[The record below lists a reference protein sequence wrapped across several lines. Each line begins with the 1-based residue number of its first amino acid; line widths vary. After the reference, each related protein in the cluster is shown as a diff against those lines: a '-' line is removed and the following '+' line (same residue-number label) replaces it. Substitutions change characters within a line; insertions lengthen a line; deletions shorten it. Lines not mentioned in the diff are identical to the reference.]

1 MSTPALTDVIIPQAR
16 IPRATYRLQF
26 NAGFTFQ
33 DAEQLVP
40 YLAALGISDLYA
52 SPILLARPGSQHG
65 YDVCDPSQINPEL
78 GTPEDFDR
86 LSATLQSQGLGLLLD
101 IVPNHMGVHSDANL
115 WWNDVLENG
124 PSSIYAQY
132 FDIDWHPIKA
142 EIANKILLPILS
154 DHYGKVLEQG
164 ELRLIYHSGAF
175 WLQVADAMHLP
186 IAPRT
191 YRMVLAEVLP
201 LLRDTLG
208 GEHADVA
215 DLESIITALHYL
227 PPPEEITAEK
237 ITERY
242 REKEVVKRRIAT
254 LYDFSGAFRR
264 ALDATVERINGSPGV
279 AASFDLLEALIAAQ
293 CYRPAFWRVASEEIN
308 YRRFFDINA
317 LAAIHVEHAEVFY
330 ATHARIFDLL
340 DSGKVTGLRI
350 DHPDGLWNPGQYF
363 RQLQDRYLTGQVD
376 RWQREQLST
385 SEEPRPV
392 LPGGPVSPS
401 SSIPPGGLVP
411 PGSPVP
417 PGNPTPA
424 DGSPPAARTPAEELL
439 VHWRASLEAHYDDVT
454 HNRVARNRWPLY
466 IVVEKILT
474 ERELLPADWPVFGT
488 TGYDFMSGVNDLF
501 VAHANERDMS
511 DLYASFIERQPPYA
525 TIVISAK
532 RLIMNTSL
540 TSEIN
545 ALGYDLERITERN
558 RRYRDYT
565 LNSVIYALREVITHL
580 DVYRTYTAENLVV
593 SERDQLY
600 IQMAIAEAKRH
611 NNRIDVEL
619 YDFLQDTLL
628 LRNLSEFREAD
639 RQAVINFVMKFQQV
653 TGPIMAKSLEDT
665 AFYTYN
671 RLVSL
676 NEVGDNP
683 EQFGT
688 SVTAFHDQNAARWQS
703 WPHAL
708 LATSTHDTKRS
719 EDVRARIN
727 VISECPQEWEAA
739 ITRWHT
745 MLLPYKVQENGGE
758 LPTRNDEYLL
768 YQTLMGIWPD
778 PGTPEDQRDAIRAR
792 VADYMVKAAQ
802 EAKTNTSWINPN
814 AVYLQALRSFVD
826 ALFAPATGDAF
837 MADFLPLQRRIAWF
851 GRFNALSQTLLKMT
865 APGVPDLFQGM
876 ELWNYSLV
884 DPDNRRPVHFA
895 ARSALLAEMQA
906 RTLEGGDLPTFCQ
919 ELVASALD
927 GRVKLYTIWAALAL
941 RQAHERIFADGDYRP
956 IVARG
961 DQWQHVCA
969 FAREIGDA
977 AIITIAPILI
987 YQLCGGEERAPI
999 GAEVWGDTW
1008 LTLPDHYVGRQF
1020 RDGYSGAIHTVAM
1033 RDGVPGL
1040 TVANM
1045 LDVFPVALLAQVE

>member
-1 MSTPALTDVIIPQAR
+1 MLSTPASPDISIPQPR

-33 DAEQLVP
+33 DAERLVP
-40 YLAALGISDLYA
+40 YLAALGISDIYA

-78 GTPEDFDR
+78 GTPEDFDQ
-86 LSATLQSQGLGLLLD
+86 LCATLHAQGMGVLLD
-101 IVPNHMGVHSDANL
+101 IVPNHMGVHADANR

-124 PSSIYAQY
+124 PGSIYAPY
-132 FDIDWHPIKA
+132 FDIDWHPIKV

-164 ELRLIYHSGAF
+164 GLQVIYHHGAF
-175 WLQVADAMHLP
+175 WLQVTDTMHLP

-208 GEHADVA
+208 AEHADVA

-227 PPPEEITAEK
+227 PPPEELNAEK
-237 ITERY
+237 MTERG

-254 LYDFSGAFRR
+254 LYEGSEAFRR

-279 AASFDLLEALIAAQ
+279 ASSFDLLEALIAAQ

-317 LAAIHVEHAEVFY
+317 LAAIHVEHAEVFN

-363 RQLQDRYLTGQVD
+363 RQLQDRYLVGQGD
-376 RWQREQLST
+376 RWLREQPHASDP
-385 SEEPRPV
+385 PRAAPTD
-392 LPGGPVSPS
+392 GPVSS
-401 SSIPPGGLVP
+401 SDTVLAGG
-411 PGSPVP
+411 SA
-417 PGNPTPA
+417 PTTR
-424 DGSPPAARTPAEELL
+424 AAAEALL
-439 VHWRASLEAHYDDVT
+439 ANWRAILEARDADVA
-454 HNRVARNRWPLY
+454 HNHGARNRWPLY
-466 IVVEKILT
+466 IVVEKILS
-474 ERELLPADWPVFGT
+474 EREDLPADWPVFGT

-501 VAHANERDMS
+501 VARANEQIMS
-511 DLYASFIERQPPYA
+511 DLYAAFIEPQPPYG

-565 LNSVIYALREVITHL
+565 LNSVIFALREVITHL
-580 DVYRTYTAENLVV
+580 EVYRTYTAENLVV
-593 SERDQLY
+593 SDRDQWY
-600 IQMAIAEAKRH
+600 IQKAITEAKRAH
-611 NNRIDVEL
+611 QRIDEEL
-619 YDFLQDTLL
+619 FDFLQDTLL
-628 LRNLSEFREAD
+628 LRNLREFREED
-639 RQAVINFVMKFQQV
+639 REAVVNFVMKWQQV

-665 AFYTYN
+665 AFYSYN

-676 NEVGDNP
+676 NEVGGNP

-688 SVTAFHDQNAARWQS
+688 SVTAFHDQNHARWQS

-727 VISECPQEWEAA
+727 VLSECPQEWEAA
-739 ITRWHT
+739 LTRWHT
-745 MLLPYKVQENGGE
+745 LLLPHKVMEDSRE
-758 LPTRNDEYLL
+758 FPTRNDEYLL
-768 YQTLMGIWPD
+768 YQTLIGIWPD
-778 PGTPEDQRDAIRAR
+778 PGSPEDQRDALRER

-802 EAKTNTSWINPN
+802 EAKINSSWMQPN
-814 AVYLQALRSFVD
+814 AVYLQALRGFVD
-826 ALFAPATGDAF
+826 AIFESATGDAF
-837 MADFLPLQRRIAWF
+837 FADFLPWQRRIAAF
-851 GRFNALSQTLLKMT
+851 GRFNALAQTLLKMT
-865 APGVPDLFQGM
+865 SPGVPDLFQGM

-884 DPDNRRPVHFA
+884 DPDNRRPVQFA
-895 ARSALLAEMQA
+895 ERSALLAQIQA
-906 RTLEGGDLPTFCQ
+906 RASEDGDLPALCQ
-919 ELVASALD
+919 ELVTNALD
-927 GRVKLYTIWAALAL
+927 GRVKLYTILAALHL
-941 RQAHERIFADGDYRP
+941 RRAHERIFADGDYRP

-969 FAREIGDA
+969 FAREMGDV
-977 AIITIAPILI
+977 AILTIAPILI
-987 YQLCGGEERAPI
+987 YQLCDGVERAPI
-999 GAEVWGDTW
+999 GAEVWRDTW
-1008 LTLPDHYVGRQF
+1008 LTLPDHYAGRQF
-1020 RDGYSGAIHTVAM
+1020 RDCYSGAIHTVAL

-1040 TVANM
+1040 TVANV